1 MPGLLIS
8 AATSGSRCAIWV
20 ELERPRVVSPDEHVV
35 GDLLAQAFV
44 QAADRVAVHHDLEVQ
59 ERHLKLAIESH
70 RMIGHAV
77 GVLMERH
84 RVTADQGFA
93 MLRQASLDRNIKL
106 REIARRV
113 METGLEPAES

>member
-1 MPGLLIS
+1 MT
-8 AATSGSRCAIWV
+8 AGSRCAIWV
-20 ELERPRVVSPDEHVV
+20 EFERARVVPPDELVV
-35 GDLLAQAFV
+35 GDLLAQSFV
-44 QAADRVAVHHDLEVQ
+44 QAADRVAVHDDLVAQ
-59 ERHLKLAIESH
+59 EAHLKLAIESH

-93 MLRQASLDRNIKL
+93 MLRQASLDRTIKL

-113 METGLEPAES
+113 RETGLEPAER